1 MNDYF
6 IKLRYHSHVLIYS
19 LLNSFVKKLFFFF
32 KIQNILKNT
41 KSESKFIRQG
51 SLNLASCLVTLI
63 FSFLKRA

>member
-19 LLNSFVKKLFFFF
+19 LLNSFVKKLFFF

-41 KSESKFIRQG
+41 KSEFKFIRQG

>member
-19 LLNSFVKKLFFFF
+19 LLNSFVKKLFFL

-41 KSESKFIRQG
+41 KSEFKFIRQG

>member
-19 LLNSFVKKLFFFF
+19 LLNSFVKKLFFL

-63 FSFLKRA
+63 FLFLKRA

>member
-19 LLNSFVKKLFFFF
+19 LLNSFVKNCFFL

-41 KSESKFIRQG
+41 KSEFKFIRQG